1 MGVALCLGM
10 RITSRRRI
18 WVGLTL
24 VTVASCGGAASS
36 VKPDEMSVA
45 QHQEEAAREAETARR
60 EADRYRPNTV
70 RPSPG
75 GQPLGITDGTY
86 SAPVYNPNE
95 GYLAASDWHRRH
107 AQEHE
112 KAAQSLER
120 SEQAEC
126 RDLTPASRAA
136 CPFLGPV
143 VRINDIDGGV
153 RVIFKP
159 GTRVDAIVAQMRCH
173 YAFARARAFAETAT
187 CPLYLRGIEI
197 RRAADPNAVEIV
209 SGDRSAAAEIRV
221 RSRQEAVFVGENA
234 QAPGT
239 P

>member
-1 MGVALCLGM
+1 MP
-10 RITSRRRI
+10 ITSRGRFWI
-18 WVGLTL
+18 GLAL
-24 VTVASCGGAASS
+24 VTVASCGGAATS
-36 VKPDEMSVA
+36 VKPDEMGAA
-45 QHQEEAAREAETARR
+45 QHKEAAAQETETARR
-60 EADRYRPNTV
+60 EADRYRPDAV

-86 SAPVYNPNE
+86 SAPVYNANE
-95 GYLAASDWHRRH
+95 GHLAAADWHRRH

-112 KAAQSLER
+112 KAAQSLEH
-120 SEQAEC
+120 SEEAAC
-126 RDLTPASRAA
+126 RDLAPGERAA

-143 VRINDIDGGV
+143 VRIDDVEGGV

-209 SGDRSAAAEIRV
+209 VA
-221 RSRQEAVFVGENA
+221 
-234 QAPGT
+234 
-239 P
+239 